1 MQFFFLLLLMV
12 FSYPS
17 MVYAQCSFIV
27 EDENLVSNPFYCFE
41 ATANLNYT
49 LTGTPVGGTFS
60 GDHVSGNTFNPP
72 ITGFIGEFEI
82 TYAVNLCSVTET
94 ITIGLDFNLN
104 GQNGSVFCLDD
115 GPFSLNPNI
124 PGGTFSGEDIIGG
137 AFAPSEAGQYALS
150 YTAPGGCAISRTI
163 TIGPDFGIE
172 GINTDAGG
180 FNICA
185 GSLPATLV
193 GEPAGGT
200 FSGPGFIAGQFNPAI
215 LPGSFNITYTLPG
228 CGSVVHAITVEGV
241 VETAII
247 DESNL
252 SIQYCETDETV
263 IVPVGNLAS
272 NADFFI
278 NGNLIQNF
286 QPSDLGVGT
295 YDLFYSFEDENG
307 CTSLDVYTFNI
318 FPIPNPDFDLP
329 EEYCITE
336 GAISLSVL
344 TGVSGNSTFDGTG
357 VSSAGSPIFEPS
369 VAGLGTH
376 SITHQIVD
384 NIELCQAEMTKEI
397 TILPEVDA
405 SFEVLSL
412 ANCFRGEASLV
423 YNGTSNKEDLSFTW
437 SILDGDAVVMG
448 GTGEFSDTAYVSKD
462 ISVGI
467 ENFTVELMVSNG
479 GCTDVFQQ
487 VFEPN
492 DLDVDILTLDQS
504 VEEGSSVEIEALVST
519 SDTDNLSFEWSPST
533 GLSCTDCLNPIA
545 TPTESTVY
553 SLNVK
558 TRGICTII
566 DQISIEVSPNISE
579 TAVVIPSAFSPNE
592 DSINDRFQVE
602 GRNVESVTL
611 QVYSRWGKKIFEG
624 DGVTGWDGLYDLE
637 FVENGVYV
645 YVAQV
650 VFLSGETV
658 LKKGHVTVLR

>member
-1 MQFFFLLLLMV
+1 MV
-12 FSYPS
+12 FLCSS
-17 MVYAQCSFIV
+17 TASAQCSFSV
-27 EDENLVSNPFYCFE
+27 EGDNPYGDSYCFG
-41 ATANLNYT
+41 ASANLNYG
-49 LTGTPVGGTFS
+49 LTGTPIGGTFS
-60 GDHVSGNTFNPP
+60 GNHVSGNTFSPP
-72 ITGFIGEFEI
+72 ITGFIGEFDI
-82 TYAVNLCSVTET
+82 TYTVNACSVTET
-94 ITIGLDFNLN
+94 ITIGLDIDFN
-104 GQNGSVFCLDD
+104 GQSGSIFCLED
-115 GPFSLNPNI
+115 GPFSLTANI
-124 PGGTFSGEDIIGG
+124 PGGTFVGEDVIGSG
-137 AFAPSEAGQYALS
+137 FSPSEAGQYAVS
-150 YTAPGGCAISRTI
+150 YEAPGGCNISQTV

-172 GINTDAGG
+172 GVNTDAGG

-215 LPGSFNITYTLPG
+215 IPGSFNITYTLPS
-228 CGSVVHAITVEGV
+228 CGSVVHTITVEDV

-252 SIQYCETDETV
+252 STQYCETDENV
-263 IVPVGNLAS
+263 VVPMGNLGS

-278 NGNLIQNF
+278 NGNLIQGF
-286 QPSDLGVGT
+286 QPSEWDVGT

-307 CTSLDVYTFNI
+307 CTSLDSYSFNI
-318 FPIPNPDFDLP
+318 FPIPNPDFNLP

-336 GAISLSVL
+336 GALSLSVL
-344 TGVSGNSTFDGTG
+344 TGVSGNSTFDGIG
-357 VSSAGSPIFEPS
+357 VSLAGSPIFEPS
-369 VAGLGTH
+369 IAGFGTH

-384 NIELCQAEMTKEI
+384 NIGLCQAEMTKEI

-412 ANCFRGEASLV
+412 ADCFRGEASLV
-423 YNGTSNKEDLSFTW
+423 YNGTSNKEDLNFTW

-448 GTGEFSDTAYVSKD
+448 GIGEFSDTAYVSKD
-462 ISVGI
+462 ISLAI

-479 GCTDVFQQ
+479 GCTDVFEQ

-492 DLDVDILTLDQS
+492 NLDVDILTSDQS
-504 VEEGSSVEIEALVST
+504 IEEGSSVEIEALVNT

-553 SLNVK
+553 LLNAK

-566 DQISIEVSPNISE
+566 DQISIEVLPNVSE
-579 TAVVIPSAFSPNE
+579 TTVVIPSAFSPNE

-658 LKKGHVTVLR
+658 LKKGHVMVLR